1 MAVLAKVAGVVV
13 FGAVLVLAVAGTA
26 PTQPDPWE
34 QHRAEIIEA
43 LKSLRSHE
51 GDHRVLRLATEEAL
65 TNRIQAYL
73 ETAGSGQSHEQA
85 IVRMER
91 GVANILIAYMYMQRR
106 LDKFEEPQD
115 GD

>member
-13 FGAVLVLAVAGTA
+13 CGAVLVLAVAGTA

-34 QHRAEIIEA
+34 QHRAEIVEA
-43 LKSLRSHE
+43 LGSLRSHE
-51 GDHRVLRLATEEAL
+51 GRHQVLRHATEMAL